1 MLRFFLP
8 LAFPLIPVSVADAEI
23 AQHPAPA
30 PLVACDHSSQ
40 TSNTEPEL
48 WLSLPSSGEALTPV
62 LPFGMNFADAG
73 FNPYFGFTPSIPIF
87 QFGVE
92 LPFIGKPSF
101 MLTTAPPSIFS
112 GEVNLYLKR
121 GLFGRESNRL
131 TWTYL

>member
-62 LPFGMNFADAG
+62 LLFGMNFADAG

-87 QFGVE
+87 HFGVE